1 MKRREFVVG
10 AAAGAVVGGAG
21 TYVATSGES
30 PPVTTGTPE
39 SPGAAPAVTAG
50 LREWKMVTTWPKNF
64 PGLGTGAQRIA
75 DRITGMSNGRLQVK
89 LFAAGELVPAFE
101 AFDAVRE
108 GTAEMAHAA
117 SVYWVAKHKSAPFFG
132 TVPAGI
138 TQQEH
143 LGWLHHGGGQA
154 LWDELYGGFGL
165 KPFIGGSTGVQMG
178 GWFQKEIRSLEDFR
192 GLKMRIP
199 GLGAEVINRL
209 GATAVNMPGG
219 EIMPALQ
226 SGVIDATEWVGP
238 WNDLAFGFHKI
249 AKFYYGPGFHEPN
262 AALEVF
268 VNQESYDALPSDL
281 QMIVQNAC
289 MAESE
294 YMFAEFT
301 AGNNESQNVL
311 VEEHGV
317 TIANFP
323 RDVVKAATEAG
334 LDVIAET
341 ANEDDIARRIFD
353 SWWAYR
359 EAAIRRAPYAEYG
372 YMNDRAAAS
381 GA

>member
-1 MKRREFVVG
+1 MKRRDFVTGAAGVVVG
-10 AAAGAVVGGAG
+10 AAATYAV
-21 TYVATSGES
+21 TSRS
-30 PPVTTGTPE
+30 SKPIVPGTPE
-39 SPGAAPAVTAG
+39 APGEAPAVASG
-50 LREWKMVTTWPKNF
+50 AQEWRMVTTWPKNF

-75 DRITGMSNGRLQVK
+75 DKITAMSHGKLTVK

-108 GTAEMAHAA
+108 GTADMAHAS
-117 SVYWVAKHKSAPFFG
+117 SVYWVAKHKSAAFFA

-143 LGWLHHGGGQA
+143 TAWLHHGGGQT

-165 KPFIGGSTGVQMG
+165 KPFLAGATGVQMG
-178 GWFQKEIRSLEDFR
+178 GWFQKEITSADDFK

-262 AALEVF
+262 ASLEAF
-268 VNQESYDALPSDL
+268 VNKERFESLSSEL
-281 QMIVQNAC
+281 QLIVESAC
-289 MAESE
+289 LAESG
-294 YMFAEFT
+294 YMLAEFT
-301 AGNNESQNVL
+301 AGNSQSQKVL

-317 TIANFP
+317 RISRFP
-323 RDVVKAATEAG
+323 PDLVKMAHQFG
-334 LDVIAET
+334 LDVVRET
-341 ANEDDIARRIFD
+341 ADEGELAKRIFD
-353 SWWAYR
+353 SWWDFR
-359 EAAIRRAPYAEYG
+359 EQSIARAPYAENG
-372 YMNDRAAAS
+372 YMNDRASAS
-381 GA
+381 